1 MTAPPNLPAP
11 RDWQPGHGQ
20 ARLPAVLLD
29 TYNAELRDAEG
40 FIGDRASMRAFAAM
54 LDDERQRV
62 QQQAGDDPLED
73 SGERPSK
80 QALDQVLRD
89 GDPEAAEL
97 VLGTVESFAQEFA
110 GVIRRFLRLPDWKDT
125 QRIAVGGG
133 MRDSR
138 TGELAI
144 GRTSV
149 LLKGE
154 GLDLHLV
161 PIRHHPDEAGLVGA
175 TQLAPP
181 PVFQGFDAILAI
193 DIGGTNIRAGSVL
206 LKQDTAPDLSAAA
219 VAHIDVW
226 QHCDDAPTR
235 DAAVERMVAMLRG
248 LVQRTQADGHR
259 LAPFVGIG
267 CPGLIRADGTIERGG
282 QNLPGNWEEG
292 GFNLPQTLQAA
303 LPPIAERHPLV
314 LMHNDAVVQGLSE
327 VPRMAD
333 VKRWG
338 VLTIGTGLGN
348 ARFTNTRTRRDI

>member
-1 MTAPPNLPAP
+1 MNTPFAPNPEG
-11 RDWQPGHGQ
+11 PGHGQ
-20 ARLPAVLLD
+20 VRLPAVLLD
-29 TYNAELRDAEG
+29 TYNAELRDADG

-62 QQQAGDDPLED
+62 HESAGDDPLAGA
-73 SGERPSK
+73 GERPSK
-80 QALDQVLRD
+80 QALDGALRD
-89 GDPEAAEL
+89 GDPEAAGL

-110 GVIRRFLRLPDWKDT
+110 GVIRRFLRLPDWKGT
-125 QRIAVGGG
+125 ERIVVGGG

-149 LLKGE
+149 LLKSE
-154 GLDLHLV
+154 GLDLQLV
-161 PIRHHPDEAGLVGA
+161 PILNHPDEAGLIGA
-175 TQLAPP
+175 TQLASPE
-181 PVFQGFDAILAI
+181 VFEGFDGILAL
-193 DIGGTNIRAGSVL
+193 DIGGTNIRAGCVL
-206 LKQDTAPDLSAAA
+206 LNRSTAPDLSAAN

-226 QHCDDAPTR
+226 RHCDDTPTR
-235 DAAVERMVAMLRG
+235 DIAVGQLVTMLHG
-248 LVQRTQADGHR
+248 LLQRADADGHR

-292 GFNLPQTLQAA
+292 GFNLPETLAAA
-303 LPPIAERHPLV
+303 LPPIAGGQPVV

-327 VPRMAD
+327 LPRMQD

-348 ARFTNTRTRRDI
+348 ARFTNTRAQ

>member
-1 MTAPPNLPAP
+1 MPTPDPE
-11 RDWQPGHGQ
+11 RPGHGQ
-20 ARLPAVLLD
+20 VRLPAVLLD

-54 LDDERQRV
+54 LDDERRRV
-62 QQQAGDDPLED
+62 QERAGDDPLERAGD
-73 SGERPSK
+73 RPSK
-80 QALDQVLRD
+80 QSLDQALRD
-89 GDPEAAEL
+89 GDPEAAGL

-110 GVIRRFLRLPDWKDT
+110 GVIRRFLRLPDWKGT
-125 QRIAVGGG
+125 QRVAVGGG

-154 GLDLHLV
+154 GLDLQLV
-161 PIRHHPDEAGLVGA
+161 PIHNHPDEAGLIGA
-175 TQLAPP
+175 VQLAPP
-181 PVFQGFDAILAI
+181 GLFEGFDSILAI
-193 DIGGTNIRAGSVL
+193 DIGGSNIRAGCVL
-206 LKQDTAPDLSAAA
+206 LNRDVAPDLSAAA

-226 QHCDDAPTR
+226 AHREEAPTR
-235 DAAVERMVAMLRG
+235 DAVVKRLVSMLHDLIR
-248 LVQRTQADGHR
+248 RADADGHR
-259 LAPFVGIG
+259 LAPFVGVG

-292 GFNLPQTLQAA
+292 GFNMPETLAAA
-303 LPPIAERHPLV
+303 LPPVAGRRPLV

-327 VPRMAD
+327 VPRMQD
-333 VKRWG
+333 VTRWG

-348 ARFTNTRTRRDI
+348 ARFSNVEGR